1 MIEYTNNIITEYKNV
16 FSKEPINFEK
26 IKRGVSEKVILR
38 IRNNKKDSI
47 IGIYNK
53 NLKEN
58 NAFFSFTKTFSENGL
73 LVPEILYI
81 SKNKNIY
88 FLNDLGKPTLF
99 DYIIS
104 KPHRF
109 SLFQYY
115 KKSLQDLLNFQI
127 TGKHYIDFNKCYETK
142 VFDAK
147 QINFDIAKFENYF
160 IKLHLKN
167 RINLNIKDV
176 SLILT
181 KIVYEQKN
189 DYFMYRD
196 FQPRNIIKNKQKLFY
211 VDYQS
216 GRMGPLQYDLI
227 SFLYS
232 GSIDITKIEREELIK
247 YYLEIL
253 SGIIIVDK
261 NKFHQSLKYFTLLR
275 LMQILGSYCY
285 SNYENK
291 NSEMLNK
298 IPTAIENLKTLNFD
312 EIILQKFVDEIIT
325 THNAVH
331 QLD

>member
-26 IKRGVSEKVILR
+26 IKRGVSNKVILR

-58 NAFFSFTKTFSENGL
+58 NAFFSFTKAFSENGL
-73 LVPEILYI
+73 PVPEIIYI

-88 FLNDLGKPTLF
+88 FLNDLGKPTLY

-109 SLFQYY
+109 SLFQLY

-127 TGKHYIDFNKCYETK
+127 TGKHYIDFNKCFETK

-160 IKLHLKN
+160 LKLHLINK
-167 RINLNIKDV
+167 INLNIKNV
-176 SLILT
+176 SQILA
-181 KIVYEQKN
+181 KIVSEQKN

-196 FQPRNIIKNKQKLFY
+196 FQPRNIIKNKNKLFY

-247 YYLEIL
+247 YYLKLL
-253 SGIIIVDK
+253 SNIVIVDK
-261 NKFHQSLKYFTLLR
+261 NKFYNSLKYFTLLR
-275 LMQILGSYCY
+275 LIQVLGSYCY

-291 NSEMLNK
+291 NSEMLKK
-298 IPTAIENLKTLNFD
+298 IPIAIENLKTLNFN
-312 EIILQKFVDEIIT
+312 EPILQKFIKDIISIHT
-325 THNAVH
+325 SMH
-331 QLD
+331 Q